1 MNVYKKRCR
10 VCVDIAMDKF
20 SKGANEIYNL
30 TLDNN
35 PCNPIVI
42 VEDNEEIKD
51 VESDV
56 NSDAQMN
63 QGVEEI
69 GKLKDVESDVC
80 SDVVSDV
87 QMDQGV
93 EQIVKLKDVESDVC
107 SDVQKDG
114 VEEIIKLKDV
124 TKKRSSQDKFTDKF
138 INCDVKFLS
147 SLIKYASVSWKAK
160 CFLNFGNKRNIFG
173 EYSDDFINFN
183 SWKKSYIDVDLK
195 NNYSNS
201 DDQRRKLIRE
211 ELMNQLSGNVIRIID
226 NNYSI
231 FMSDQEIRNS
241 VQMGFKKR
249 CYWNFQL
256 SPQ

>member
-1 MNVYKKRCR
+1 MKCPDSSCHNWFHHVCQTEYDQTKYENAFDTMNVYKKRCR

-20 SKGANEIYNL
+20 SKGATEIHNL

-42 VEDNEEIKD
+42 VEDNVEDSEEIKD
-51 VESDV
+51 IESDV
-56 NSDAQMN
+56 VSDVQMN

-114 VEEIIKLKDV
+114 VEE
-124 TKKRSSQDKFTDKF
+124 
-138 INCDVKFLS
+138 
-147 SLIKYASVSWKAK
+147 
-160 CFLNFGNKRNIFG
+160 
-173 EYSDDFINFN
+173 
-183 SWKKSYIDVDLK
+183 
-195 NNYSNS
+195 
-201 DDQRRKLIRE
+201 
-211 ELMNQLSGNVIRIID
+211 
-226 NNYSI
+226 
-231 FMSDQEIRNS
+231 
-241 VQMGFKKR
+241 
-249 CYWNFQL
+249 
-256 SPQ
+256 